1 MAAPPAPHD
10 RQRDRPRDRRGF
22 VPTTRA
28 AVLLALAAPFALLIG
43 AVAPGDWIAAPV
55 LGVLV
60 LLLVVY
66 DIVAAGRCEGFD
78 FEIADDMEVGAS
90 EAIHVVA
97 RFGGHGPR
105 SAEAVFACDTRLA
118 SGGRLP
124 IALHRHPGEV
134 SGVAEVRP
142 PRRGSARIERV
153 WLRWTGPLGLGAR
166 QITRDLDRQVRVW
179 PNVGDVRS
187 PALQAFL
194 RDAQFGLIARRIRGE
209 GTQFEALTEYQPG
222 MDRRRIDWKAS
233 ARHWQLYAKE
243 NETERNNQIVF
254 AFDCGQAMC
263 EPIAGMPRLD
273 RAVSAA
279 LTTAYVAL
287 KGGDRVSLFGFA
299 AQPQLSSPFVGA
311 PRDFVRLQQAAATL
325 EYRSEEPNFTLALA
339 TIASRLRRRS
349 LVVVFS
355 DFTDP
360 TSAELMIES
369 VGRLTARHLVLFVT
383 MVDEELEEL
392 SSGRPGDIQTL
403 SMAVSADLLLRQRA
417 LVTRRLRQ
425 LGVDVIEAPHALVG
439 TRLIDAYL
447 AIKRSGALG

>member
-1 MAAPPAPHD
+1 MAPAPAS
-10 RQRDRPRDRRGF
+10 RDRKAF

-28 AVLLALAAPFALLIG
+28 AMLLALAAPVALLIG
-43 AVAPGDWIAAPV
+43 AVTPGAWLAAPV
-55 LGVLV
+55 LGGLV
-60 LLLVVY
+60 LLLVVF
-66 DIVAAGRCEGFD
+66 DIAAAGRCEHFHFD
-78 FEIADDMEVGAS
+78 IPDDMEVGAD
-90 EAIHVVA
+90 EMTHAEA
-97 RFGGHGPR
+97 RFRPHGPR
-105 SAEAVFACDTRLA
+105 PAEAVFACDARLA
-118 SGGRLP
+118 PGGRLR
-124 IALHRHPGEV
+124 IALQPGE
-134 SGVAEVRP
+134 SEMHGASEIRP
-142 PRRGSARIERV
+142 TRRGTAMIEKV

-166 QITRDLDRQVRVW
+166 QISRELEQDVSIW
-179 PNVGDVRS
+179 PNVGAVRS

-263 EPIAGMPRLD
+263 EPIAGVPRLD

-299 AQPQLSSPFVGA
+299 AHPQLSSPFVTA
-311 PRDFVRLQQAAATL
+311 PRDFVLLQRSAATL
-325 EYRSEEPNFTLALA
+325 DYRSEEPNFTLALA
-339 TIASRLRRRS
+339 TIAGQLRRRS

-369 VGRLTARHLVLFVT
+369 VGRLTSRHLVLFVT
-383 MVDEELEEL
+383 MVDEELESL
-392 SSGRPGDIQTL
+392 SSAEPGDIQAL
-403 SMAVSADLLLRQRA
+403 SKAVSADLLLRQRA

-425 LGVDVIEAPHALVG
+425 LGVDVIEAPHGLVG

-447 AIKRSGALG
+447 AIKRTGALG